1 LIHGFISS
9 TPEDGGLGII
19 PGRKEWG
26 LVESVMALHDHDF
39 NDDWIHLWTRHR
51 IATVELEK
59 IRDQFGDSVALYFF
73 FLTAYTGFDISRG
86 TWRYLLSLRETLLCF
101 IFHFTPVV
109 VNCVRR
115 MVETAR
121 AYPVN
126 QMVHSWFVAR

>member
-1 LIHGFISS
+1 MSKLPSANDFESGPLSPADRIRLIHGFISS

-59 IRDQFGDSVALYFF
+59 IRDQVCLFF
-73 FLTAYTGFDISRG
+73 FDPYT
-86 TWRYLLSLRETLLCF
+86 SL
-101 IFHFTPVV
+101 
-109 VNCVRR
+109 
-115 MVETAR
+115 
-121 AYPVN
+121 
-126 QMVHSWFVAR
+126 